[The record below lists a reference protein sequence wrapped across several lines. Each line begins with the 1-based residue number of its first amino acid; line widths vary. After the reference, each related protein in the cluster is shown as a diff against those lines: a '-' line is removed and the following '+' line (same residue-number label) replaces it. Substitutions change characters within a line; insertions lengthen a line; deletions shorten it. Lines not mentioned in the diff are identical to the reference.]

1 MRTLTDF
8 ITKKNS
14 KDEIVESLRMCA
26 DGLSIDESIFS
37 NISEEEFT
45 ELFFEA
51 FNENTSINESS
62 KNILDY
68 IADAANGKE
77 IDEGVLA
84 GILGGGIGLAL
95 GPKVGQAICN
105 VLNIQKGVLYD
116 LLNSRL
122 VTTAICAKLGLRM

>member
-77 IDEGVLA
+77 VDEGVLA

-105 VLNIQKGVLYD
+105 ALNIQKGVLYD

-122 VTTAICAKLGLRM
+122 VTSAICAKLGLRM

>member
-51 FNENTSINESS
+51 FNENTSINEST

-77 IDEGVLA
+77 VDEGVLA
-84 GILGGGIGLAL
+84 GIFGGGIGLAL

-105 VLNIQKGVLYD
+105 ALNIQKGVLYD

>member
-37 NISEEEFT
+37 NISEEEFI

-77 IDEGVLA
+77 VDEGVLA

-105 VLNIQKGVLYD
+105 ALNIQKGVLYD

>member
-14 KDEIVESLRMCA
+14 KDEIIESLRMCA

-37 NISEEEFT
+37 NISKEEFT

-77 IDEGVLA
+77 VDEGVLA

-105 VLNIQKGVLYD
+105 ALNIQKGVLYD

>member
-14 KDEIVESLRMCA
+14 KDEIVESLRMRA

-77 IDEGVLA
+77 VDEGVLA

-105 VLNIQKGVLYD
+105 ALNIQKGVLYD

-122 VTTAICAKLGLRM
+122 VTSAICAKLGLRM

>member
-77 IDEGVLA
+77 VDEGVLA

-105 VLNIQKGVLYD
+105 ALNIQKGVLYD

>member
-14 KDEIVESLRMCA
+14 KDEIIESLRMCA

-77 IDEGVLA
+77 VDEGVLA

-105 VLNIQKGVLYD
+105 ALNIQKGVLYD

>member
-14 KDEIVESLRMCA
+14 KDEIIESLRMCA

-68 IADAANGKE
+68 IADAVNGKE
-77 IDEGVLA
+77 VDEGVLA

-105 VLNIQKGVLYD
+105 ALNIQKGVLYD

>member
-14 KDEIVESLRMCA
+14 KDEIIESLRMCA

-68 IADAANGKE
+68 IADASNGKE
-77 IDEGVLA
+77 VDEGVLA

-105 VLNIQKGVLYD
+105 ALNIQKGVLYD

-122 VTTAICAKLGLRM
+122 VTSAICAKLGLRM